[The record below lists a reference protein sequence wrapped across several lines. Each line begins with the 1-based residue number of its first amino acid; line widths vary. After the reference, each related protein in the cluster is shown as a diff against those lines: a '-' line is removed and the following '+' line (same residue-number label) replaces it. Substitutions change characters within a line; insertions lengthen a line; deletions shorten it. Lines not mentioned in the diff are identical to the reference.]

1 MNVFYK
7 VTLES
12 LKKNKVRTIV
22 TIVGIILSA
31 AMICAVTTFA
41 SSFYNYIGEYY
52 KYVCGDWHGS
62 AEEITWEKYT
72 ELWETGE
79 LEEATYNQILGYAN
93 IQSENEYK
101 PYLYIIGG
109 ELEKFTEQMPVHLLS
124 GRYPQE
130 NTEILLPEH
139 LKTNGNVTYDIGD
152 TITLDIGERMLD
164 GYSLN
169 QSNPC
174 YIYDDDGNE
183 TVNGEALQIKET
195 RTYTVVGFYERL
207 HYNLEGYSAPGYTAI
222 TVADKERT
230 DEYRYDVYFKMEKVK
245 NIYDFIQTYQIE
257 GQTNR
262 DVLMIQGVFIYNSI
276 GAVLGSLSAIVI
288 ALIMFGSISLIYN
301 AFSISVSERTKQ
313 FGLLSSVGATKKQLR
328 KMVFYE
334 AFVVSGIGIPLGVL
348 SGIAGIGVTLKVI
361 GDKFQSLGFPM
372 DMKLNV
378 SAISVAIAV
387 IVAFVTV
394 VLSAWIPSKR
404 AMRVSAVEAIRQ
416 NNDIFAKNKDVRT
429 PKWVLKVFGLSG
441 VLANK
446 YYKRNKKKY
455 RTTIMSLFM
464 SILLFVSASAFTDY
478 LMDAAVG
485 GISPYEYD
493 FVFYGEKENFAK
505 TTQEEMLAK
514 LKGCNAVTDVVYQQ
528 TLISTGYVPNKK
540 VTKEY
545 AEIAD
550 EQVDG
555 PVTKDG
561 TQTGVFTCVSFVD
574 DTEFNRLLKQYGLDE
589 NVYMNPNAPMAI
601 AIDDNQYVDYVKGQY
616 LQVDMIK
623 EDDFEVSVN
632 LMRDFEGYEVV
643 GSYEDES
650 GLIYEFSNLKTG
662 ETMELP
668 EEDTQKEYILKAGK
682 VIREEPFY
690 EKDVWSCQ
698 LKLLY
703 PQSMKAIVLPEKDME
718 DSTYTYYIKSDAPSE
733 SRNEIKTLVTDAGID
748 MNYFNDYAERE
759 EENRNIVTL
768 IRVFAYGF
776 TILISLI
783 AAANVFNTIST
794 NISLR
799 RREFAMLKSVGM
811 TSKGFN
817 HMMNFECILYGSR
830 ALIYGLPA
838 SVGVTYLI
846 YLAMATG
853 YDAGFRIPWT
863 AIGISVLSVFLV
875 VFVTMMYSMSKIKK
889 ENPMDAL
896 KNENL

>member
-7 VTLES
+7 VTQES
-12 LKKNKVRTIV
+12 LRKNKVRTVV
-22 TIVGIILSA
+22 TIVGIILSS

-52 KYVCGDWHGS
+52 KYVYGDWHGS
-62 AEEITWEKYT
+62 AEEIAWDEYV
-72 ELWETGE
+72 ELLETGE
-79 LEEATYNQILGYAN
+79 LADTTYNQILGYAN

-109 ELEKFTEQMPVHLLS
+109 EVEKFTEQMPVHLLS
-124 GRYPQE
+124 GRYPE
-130 NTEILLPEH
+130 VNTEILLPEH
-139 LKTNGNVTYDIGD
+139 LQTNGNVNYDIGD

-164 GYSLN
+164 GYSLG

-174 YIYDDDGNE
+174 YVYDENGDE
-183 TVNGEALQIKET
+183 IVNGEELQIKET

-222 TVADKERT
+222 TVVDKEQT
-230 DEYRYDVYFKMEKVK
+230 DDCRYDVYFKMKNAK
-245 NIYDFIQTYQIE
+245 NIYDFMQTYQIE

-262 DVLMIQGVFIYNSI
+262 DVLMLQGVSIYNSI
-276 GAVLGSLSAIVI
+276 GVVIGSLSAIVI
-288 ALIMFGSISLIYN
+288 TLIMLGSISLIYN

-328 KMVFYE
+328 KVVFYE

-348 SGIAGIGVTLKVI
+348 SGIAGIGVTLNII
-361 GDKFQSLGFPM
+361 GDKFQSLGFPT
-372 DMKLNV
+372 DMKLN
-378 SAISVAIAV
+378 ISVISVMIAV
-387 IVAFVTV
+387 VVSFITV

-416 NNDIFAKNKDVRT
+416 NNDIYAKSKDVRT
-429 PKWVLKVFGLSG
+429 PKWILKVFGLPG

-455 RTTIMSLFM
+455 RTTIVSLFM
-464 SILLFVSASAFTDY
+464 SILLFVSASALTDY

-485 GISPYEYD
+485 GIAPYEYD
-493 FVFYGEKENFAK
+493 FVFYGEMENFAK
-505 TTQEEMLAK
+505 ITQEEMLAK
-514 LKGCNAVTDVVYQQ
+514 LKECDAVTAAVYEQ
-528 TLISTGYVPNKK
+528 TLTSTGYISNEK
-540 VTKEY
+540 VTKDY
-545 AEIAD
+545 AEIAS

-561 TQTGVFTCVSFVD
+561 TQIAVPTSISFVD
-574 DTEFNRLLKQYGLDE
+574 DTEFKGLLKQYGLDE
-589 NVYMNPNAPMAI
+589 DIYMDPNAPMAI
-601 AIDDNQYVDYVKGQY
+601 AIDDNQFVDYEKGQF
-616 LQVDMIK
+616 LKVDVTK
-623 EDDFEVSVN
+623 ESDFEVSVS
-632 LMRDFEGYEVV
+632 LMGDL
-643 GSYEDES
+643 ES
-650 GLIYEFSNLKTG
+650 SEK
-662 ETMELP
+662 
-668 EEDTQKEYILKAGK
+668 DVQKEYVLKAGK

-690 EKDVWSCQ
+690 EKDVWNCQ

-703 PQSMKAIVLPEKDME
+703 PQSMKTSVLPEKNMD
-718 DSTYTYYIKSDAPSE
+718 DYTYTYYIKSEDPNE
-733 SRNEIKTLVTDAGID
+733 SRAQIKALVTDARIST
-748 MNYFNDYAERE
+748 NYFNDYAEVE
-759 EENRNIVTL
+759 EENRNIVML
-768 IRVFAYGF
+768 IQVFAYGF

-817 HMMNFECILYGSR
+817 RMMNFECILYGSR
-830 ALIYGLPA
+830 ALMYGLPA
-838 SVGVTYLI
+838 SVGSTYLI
-846 YLAMATG
+846 YLAMAAG

-863 AIGISVLSVFLV
+863 AIGISVLSVFAV
-875 VFVTMMYSMSKIKK
+875 VFATMMYSMSKIKK
-889 ENPMDAL
+889 DNPIDAL